1 MQDASLTTMMQQ
13 AKVRDRAWK
22 LLAFGV
28 AGCPGL
34 VEAGMS
40 KDLSNKSTAGVG
52 KKKIFSCS
60 VVLLG
65 KLHAVFP
72 VTTGRP

>member
-1 MQDASLTTMMQQ
+1 MMQQ

-40 KDLSNKSTAGVG
+40 KDLSNKALQEWE

>member
-1 MQDASLTTMMQQ
+1 MMQQ

-52 KKKIFSCS
+52 KKKRFSH
-60 VVLLG
+60 VV
-65 KLHAVFP
+65 
-72 VTTGRP
+72 

>member
-1 MQDASLTTMMQQ
+1 MMQQ

-52 KKKIFSCS
+52 KKKKILSCS